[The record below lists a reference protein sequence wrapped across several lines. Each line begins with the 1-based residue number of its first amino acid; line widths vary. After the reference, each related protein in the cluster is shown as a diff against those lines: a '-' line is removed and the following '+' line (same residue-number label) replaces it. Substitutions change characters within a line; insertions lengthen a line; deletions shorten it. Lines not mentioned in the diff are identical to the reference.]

1 MVIFAPFIKR
11 FTRIGTKNP
20 IILGGGA
27 VLLYILFSKRAQER
41 VAVGIPV
48 LSSASAAFAQGL
60 EDFLPL
66 DIFSRELTSLGEG
79 FSSFS
84 GNIASG
90 FTSLIS
96 PVTNFIDYALR
107 VVGKAP
113 PEETTEG

>member
-1 MVIFAPFIKR
+1 MVIFASIIRR
-11 FTRIGTKNP
+11 FTRIGTRNP
-20 IILGGGA
+20 IVIGGGA
-27 VLLYILFSKRAQER
+27 LLLYILFNKEAQHR
-41 VAVGIPV
+41 VASGVPV
-48 LSSASAAFAQGL
+48 LSSASTAFAKGL

-66 DIFSRELTSLGEG
+66 DIFGRELTSLGEG

-84 GNIASG
+84 ENISSG